1 MCPPKCGW
9 RAAQLRGWRGA
20 GAAVLLSEGGLRRS
34 ACPGENDCRIKAPR
48 AHAPDVD
55 EGSSVETADPDCVRH
70 PEHGRHGQRLQSH
83 TMDVAAVWP
92 KGQICVVDLDQIQGG
107 LRAAGQ
113 ARRSEKKHTVVD
125 RAHGG
130 GSGQHERQPD
140 TARRRRCGWRR
151 WWRWLHRWL
160 SGWWGRRRRRS
171 SSEQRRWWIRC
182 AVSAPRIL
190 SFVCSAF

>member
-70 PEHGRHGQRLQSH
+70 PEHGRHGQRLH
-83 TMDVAAVWP
+83 TMDVGRMA
-92 KGQICVVDLDQIQGG
+92 QGANMRSRSRPDPRPSPAG
-107 LRAAGQ
+107 LQ

-171 SSEQRRWWIRC
+171 SSERRRRWIRC
-182 AVSAPRIL
+182 AVFAAPRIL